1 MAAPR
6 IAIGSLPEKTAP
18 AGADLLIIQDGS
30 TTKKMTQTNF
40 NSVLVT
46 GGNGIT
52 AIVAMTQV
60 AYDALTPK
68 VATTLYIITS

>member
-6 IAIGSLPEKTAP
+6 VPIASLPEKTAP
-18 AGADLLIIQDGS
+18 AGTELLIVQDGA
-30 TTKKMTQTNF
+30 TTKKMTAANY
-40 NSVLVT
+40 NSTLVR
-46 GGNGIT
+46 GGSGIT
-52 AIVAMTQV
+52 AIVALTQV

>member
-6 IAIGSLPEKTAP
+6 IAIASLPEKTAP
-18 AGADLLIIQDGS
+18 AGADLLVIQDGS

-40 NSVLVT
+40 NSVLVA

>member
-6 IAIGSLPEKTAP
+6 VAINSLPEKTAP
-18 AGADLLIIQDGS
+18 AGADLLVIQDGV
-30 TTKKMTQTNF
+30 TTKRMTQANY

-46 GGNGIT
+46 GGSGIT
-52 AIVAMTQV
+52 AIVGLSQV
-60 AYDALTPK
+60 AYDALPVK

>member
-6 IAIGSLPEKTAP
+6 VAINSLPEKTAP
-18 AGADLLIIQDGS
+18 AGADLLVIQDGS

-52 AIVAMTQV
+52 AVVALTQV

>member
-6 IAIGSLPEKTAP
+6 VAISSLPEKTAP
-18 AGADLLIIQDGS
+18 AGADLLVIQDGT
-30 TTKKMTQTNF
+30 TTKKMTATNY

-52 AIVAMTQV
+52 AIVALTQV
-60 AYDALTPK
+60 AYDALPVK